1 MLSTITA
8 AYADTSAAQL
18 SLGLGLPVLDAYA
31 ELTVPLAE
39 GNLELRLLGNSHQ
52 VVLRTPTVECSEVVA
67 CLPQQV
73 GGLPERA
80 AQAYDGSDYAFRSS
94 VCVRD
99 PDALAAEAARLIEE
113 YQDQAA
119 ALIGVFP
126 GSPSAVTAVAVR
138 PMPSGVGWRTWHLY
152 PQTGEIVTTTSK
164 VRRR

>member
-1 MLSTITA
+1 MLTRITA

-18 SLGLGLPVLDAYA
+18 SLGLGLPALDAYA

-39 GNLELRLLGNSHQ
+39 GALELRLLGNSHQ
-52 VVLRTPTVECSEVVA
+52 VVLRTPTVECSEAVA
-67 CLPQQV
+67 CLPQHG

-80 AQAYDGSDYAFRSS
+80 DHDWEGSDYVFRST

-99 PDALAAEAARLIEE
+99 AATLAAEARRLVAE

-119 ALIGVFP
+119 ALVGVFP
-126 GSPSAVTAVAVR
+126 GSPHAVTAIAVR

-152 PQTGEIVTTTSK
+152 PQTGEVVTTTSK